1 VSKVSWLISIFLLTN
16 FAQLLHQQQA
26 RSATSAHEEREEK
39 PAAAQDEV
47 TAEQSGA
54 LDTPVIE
61 LDLMIEQVGDVDKQ
75 GRDSPERKAFRESIL
90 RDLSSASPLAIDPD
104 VRIEML
110 KMNEKEGHA

>member
-1 VSKVSWLISIFLLTN
+1 
-16 FAQLLHQQQA
+16 
-26 RSATSAHEEREEK
+26 
-39 PAAAQDEV
+39 
-47 TAEQSGA
+47 
-54 LDTPVIE
+54 
-61 LDLMIEQVGDVDKQ
+61 MIEQVGDVDKQ